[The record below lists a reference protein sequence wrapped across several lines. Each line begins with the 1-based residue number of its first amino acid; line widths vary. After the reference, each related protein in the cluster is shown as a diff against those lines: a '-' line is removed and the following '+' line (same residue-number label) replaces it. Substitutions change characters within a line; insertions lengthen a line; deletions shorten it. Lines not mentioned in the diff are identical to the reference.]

1 MSILNNSIHKT
12 NYMNE
17 GIIVKKDDN
26 TEEII
31 QIPYNINNKL

>member
-17 GIIVKKDDN
+17 GIIVKKDDD
-26 TEEII
+26 TEVCSV
-31 QIPYNINNKL
+31 LGTRSGSL